1 MSKDTL
7 QWKVVKVVP
16 ETPETITY
24 VLETTAGKQVSYE
37 AGQFLTILIEH
48 HGHELRRSYSFSS
61 TPGIDQQ
68 VGITVKRK
76 VNGAISRYIQVMW
89 REGTIFNTIAP
100 TGMFRIEADASLQR
114 TFFFIAAGSG
124 IVPVYSLLKKVLH
137 FEPKSRVVLIYQNYN
152 EDRIIF
158 HSVLQQLEKQFGE
171 RLKRIDLLSN
181 PLSHEYYPR
190 RLNNALLEQLILKEA
205 EFGSPEKLKNTFFYT
220 CGPLLFMKMV
230 EFTVRVMGFAGDQVR
245 KENFTI
251 EAIPVPR
258 FVMES
263 VPRAVTVHYGND
275 TYKFSSTY
283 PSSILQSALDNH
295 ITLPYSCRAG
305 RCSSCVARCKS
316 GKVVMSVNDVL
327 TDKDLHDGLVLTC
340 VGYAETDVELQF

>member
-1 MSKDTL
+1 LSKETL

-16 ETPETITY
+16 ETPETISY
-24 VLETTAGKQVSYE
+24 VLETVNGKPVSYD

-68 VGITVKRK
+68 VSITVKRK

-100 TGMFRIEADASLQR
+100 TGMFRIEADGSLQR

-124 IVPVYSLLKKVLH
+124 IVPVFSLLKKVLH

-158 HSVLQQLEKQFGE
+158 HSALQQLEKQFGE

-181 PLSHEYYPR
+181 PISHEHYPR
-190 RLNNALLEQLILKEA
+190 RLNNALLEQLILKSA
-205 EFGSPEKLKNTFFYT
+205 FAKASADKGSTFFYT

-230 EFTVRVMGFAGDQVR
+230 EFTVRVMGFAGEQVR

-258 FVMES
+258 FVMEP

-275 TYKFSSTY
+275 TYKFTSTY

-295 ITLPYSCRAG
+295 ILLPYSCRAG
-305 RCSSCVARCKS
+305 RCSSCVARCKT

-327 TDKDLHDGLVLTC
+327 TDKDLQEGLVLTC